1 MVTCCYISAQ
11 HPDLF
16 TLTLNIATKDDY
28 DVNSHSSAT
37 ASAASMERLHWVQH
51 RCRQLLARDSERGW
65 YSTPNGLPAKSSQ
78 DAHSSPQRVSGKR
91 RRVFARNGPHQQE
104 YEAVSKGYKG
114 NAIRTTKYSLLTF
127 IPMNLF
133 QQFHRAAN
141 LYFLFL
147 ALLNWVPVVEAFQK
161 EITMIPLLV
170 VLTVIAIKDA
180 LEDYRRY
187 LSDKKVNNNVVQVFC
202 GKQKAYIDKCWKDV
216 RVGDFIRLSCNEII
230 PADMLLLYSSDPRG
244 VCYIE
249 TANLDGETN
258 LKQRQ
263 VVLDLPFQGG
273 EITLE
278 DFHSRIEC
286 ENPNNDL
293 SRFRGYMEHPNGV
306 RVGLHNS
313 NLLLRSCTIR
323 NTETVVGIVVY
334 AGHETKAMMN
344 NSGPRYKRSQLEK
357 RLNTDVL
364 WCVLLLI
371 IMCLTG
377 AVGHGLWVKNL
388 KNPIFETDTET
399 SPALAGFYVFWTMI
413 IVLQVLIPISLYVSI
428 EIVKLGQIYFIHND
442 LALYNEQLDS
452 RIQCRALNITEDLGQ
467 IQYLFSD
474 KTGTLTE
481 NKMVFRR
488 CSIYGV
494 EYPHKENAQRLEVYE
509 AEENEAA
516 GRSVT
521 LKSGCSRK
529 SLSCRSLSCN
539 RSSVSL
545 HTLTAESEEEDRL
558 SNHIQ
563 SRTSAFCSRVAR
575 EVVPDPELVR
585 KLSWLCSPAQPLSDG
600 SSGTPCSLELTY
612 ITDFFL
618 ALAICNSV
626 VVSSPS
632 QPRHVVPEA
641 RTPLKSLEEIK
652 LMFQRFSFSP
662 FSALSTPQI
671 RGSFTS
677 RLFSRGKTGSFTFST
692 PPNSTTDGSETGQ
705 ENNLESSNLRRKLDL
720 SSREDGGGAGQTE
733 TEDGIDDARIDPDGF
748 GQKVE
753 DLSKE
758 DDCESDTDDE
768 LLYEAESPDEAA
780 LVHAAQ
786 AYRCTLRGRSPE
798 SLLVDLPGIGSLA
811 VQLLH
816 ILPFDSNR
824 KRMSVVVRHPLSG
837 QLVVYTKGA
846 DSVIMDLTE
855 TSKGAEQAQEIYSHV
870 REQTQKH
877 LDSYAREGLRTLCI
891 AKKVL
896 EEEEYEV
903 WLKRHLLA
911 ESSIENREELLM
923 DSAERLETNLTL
935 LGTTGI
941 LDRLQEEVPETIE
954 ALQRAGIKVWVL
966 TGDKKETAINIAYAC
981 KLLRPDDELLT
992 VSCGSKDAC
1001 AVLLQELKLEVQ
1013 HGGDRL
1019 MEPSAV
1025 ESRSESSL
1033 SSPADFILVI
1043 DGCTLEWALQE
1054 ELKSDFLEL
1063 SCRCKAVIC
1072 CRSTP
1077 LQKSQVVRLVRD
1089 QLGAMTLAVGD
1100 GANDVSMI
1108 QVADVGIGISGQEG
1122 MQAVMS
1128 SDFAIS
1134 RFKHLSKL
1142 LLVHGRW
1149 CYSRLANMILY
1160 FFYKNVMYVNLLF
1173 WYQFFCGF
1181 SGGLMSNS
1189 WVLILFNLLFTSV
1202 PPIIYGVLDRDI
1214 PADTLM
1220 ELPELYRA
1228 AQTSKI
1234 YVPSMFWIN
1243 ILDAF
1248 YQSLVC
1254 FFVPYFALAGSDV
1267 GDLSFG
1273 SPINA
1278 SALLIILLH
1287 QVIESHTLTWIHVLV
1302 LAFSA
1307 ASYFGFVLLFSL
1319 FCVTCSPPTNPL
1331 GVETLQMSQPLFY
1344 IICTLTT
1351 VMALLPRL
1359 LVRALHDTLNPATAL
1374 RTAQMDKVD
1383 SERYCKRM
1391 RRWNQNHSRVNR
1403 LPVSAD
1409 NPGLEPST
1417 DTVVS

>member
-1 MVTCCYISAQ
+1 
-11 HPDLF
+11 
-16 TLTLNIATKDDY
+16 
-28 DVNSHSSAT
+28 
-37 ASAASMERLHWVQH
+37 MERLHWVRH
-51 RCRQLLARDSERGW
+51 RCQQLLARDSGRGW
-65 YSTPNGLPAKSSQ
+65 YSSPDGLPNKTSL
-78 DAHSSPQRVSGKR
+78 DTRSSPQRVVGKR
-91 RRVFARNGPHQQE
+91 RTVFARHGPDQQE
-104 YEAVSKGYKG
+104 YEGVSKSYKG

-133 QQFHRAAN
+133 QQFCRAAN

-147 ALLNWVPVVEAFQK
+147 VLLNWVPVVEAFQK

-187 LSDKKVNNNVVQVFC
+187 LFDKKVNNNVVRVFC
-202 GKQKAYIDKCWKDV
+202 GKQKAYIDQCWKDV
-216 RVGDFIRLSCNEII
+216 RVGDFVCLSCNEII

-258 LKQRQ
+258 LKQRH
-263 VVLDLPFQGG
+263 VVS
-273 EITLE
+273 EITSQGAE
-278 DFHSRIEC
+278 FTVESFHSRIEC

-293 SRFRGYMEHPNGV
+293 GRFRGYMEHPGGV

-357 RLNTDVL
+357 HLNTDIL

-371 IMCLTG
+371 VMCLS
-377 AVGHGLWVKNL
+377 AAIGHGLWLKNL
-388 KNPIFETDTET
+388 KDPVFQVDGET

-442 LALYNEQLDS
+442 LAFYNKQLDS

-467 IQYLFSD
+467 IKYLFSD

-481 NKMVFRR
+481 NKMVFCR

-494 EYPHKENAQRLEVYE
+494 EYPHVENARRLEVYE
-509 AEENEAA
+509 TEKNETA

-521 LKSGCSRK
+521 LKSGCSGK
-529 SLSCRSLSCN
+529 SLSCRSLSCKH
-539 RSSVSL
+539 SSVSL
-545 HTLTAESEEEDRL
+545 HTLTAESDEEAEEEERL

-563 SRTSAFCSRVAR
+563 PKTSAFCSRMAK
-575 EVVPDPELVR
+575 EVIPDPELVR
-585 KLSWLCSPAQPLSDG
+585 KLNWFSSPVLALSDG
-600 SSGTPCSLELTY
+600 SSGTPSSLELTY

-652 LMFQRFSFSP
+652 LIFQRFSFSP
-662 FSALSTPQI
+662 LSALSTLSPPQI
-671 RGSFTS
+671 KGSPRSFTS
-677 RLFSRGKTGSFTFST
+677 RLFARGKTGSFTFST
-692 PPNSTTDGSETGQ
+692 PTNSTTDGSEPAQ
-705 ENNLESSNLRRKLDL
+705 ESNLETYNARRKLDS
-720 SSREDGGGAGQTE
+720 SSRVEEEDAGLMEDRE
-733 TEDGIDDARIDPDGF
+733 TEDYEKTNPNGASPDA
-748 GQKVE
+748 E
-753 DLSKE
+753 DLITE
-758 DDCESDTDDE
+758 VDRECNADDE

-780 LVHAAQ
+780 LVHAAK
-786 AYRCTLRGRSPE
+786 AYHCTLRGRSAE

-824 KRMSVVVRHPLSG
+824 KKMSVVVRHPLTG
-837 QLVVYTKGA
+837 QVVVYTKGA

-855 TSKGAEQAQEIYSHV
+855 TPKGADQAQEIYSHI
-870 REQTQKH
+870 REQTQNH
-877 LDSYAREGLRTLCI
+877 LDGYAREGLRTLCI

-903 WLKRHLLA
+903 WLKGQQLA
-911 ESSIENREELLM
+911 ESSIENREELLL
-923 DSAERLETNLTL
+923 DSAQRLETKLTL

-941 LDRLQEEVPETIE
+941 VDRLQENVPETIE

-981 KLLRPDDELLT
+981 KLLRPNDELLT
-992 VSCGSKDAC
+992 ASCGSKDMC
-1001 AVLLQELKLEVQ
+1001 AALLEELKLEVQ
-1013 HGGDRL
+1013 RGEDSFT
-1019 MEPSAV
+1019 EPTAAGNPG
-1025 ESRSESSL
+1025 ESS
-1033 SSPADFILVI
+1033 SGGVAAFILVI
-1043 DGCTLEWALQE
+1043 DGRTLDWALQE
-1054 ELKSDFLEL
+1054 ELKSNFLEL
-1063 SCRCKAVIC
+1063 SCKCKAVIC

-1077 LQKSQVVRLVRD
+1077 LQKSQVVRLIRD
-1089 QLGAMTLAVGD
+1089 QLGVMTLAVGD

-1134 RFKHLSKL
+1134 RFKHLSRL
-1142 LLVHGRW
+1142 LLVHGHW
-1149 CYSRLANMILY
+1149 CYSRLSNMIHY
-1160 FFYKNVMYVNLLF
+1160 FIYKNVMYVNLLF

-1181 SGGLMSNS
+1181 SGSVMTNA

-1202 PPIIYGVLDRDI
+1202 PPLIYGVLDRVT

-1220 ELPELYRA
+1220 ELPELYRTV
-1228 AQTSKI
+1228 QTSKA
-1234 YVPSMFWIN
+1234 YVPYMFWITV
-1243 ILDAF
+1243 LDAF
-1248 YQSLVC
+1248 YQSLIC
-1254 FFVPYFALAGSDV
+1254 FFVPYFVYAGSSV
-1267 GDLSFG
+1267 SELSFG

-1287 QVIESHTLTWIHVLV
+1287 QVIESHTLTWIHGLVLV
-1302 LAFSA
+1302 LSGGF
-1307 ASYFGFVLLFSL
+1307 YFGFVLLFSV
-1319 FCVTCSPPTNPL
+1319 FCVTCSPPTNPV
-1331 GVETLQMSQPLFY
+1331 GVETLQMSEPLFY
-1344 IICTLTT
+1344 IVCALTT
-1351 VMALLPRL
+1351 VTALLPRL
-1359 LVRALHDTLNPATAL
+1359 LFRALYNTLNPSAVL
-1374 RTAQMDKVD
+1374 KSAQMDKAD
-1383 SERYCKRM
+1383 SEKYRKKM
-1391 RRWNQNHSRVNR
+1391 QRWNLSQSRVNR
-1403 LPVSAD
+1403 LPVCAD

-1417 DTVVS
+1417 ASVVS

>member
-1 MVTCCYISAQ
+1 
-11 HPDLF
+11 
-16 TLTLNIATKDDY
+16 
-28 DVNSHSSAT
+28 
-37 ASAASMERLHWVQH
+37 MERLHWVQH
-51 RCRQLLARDSERGW
+51 RCRQLLEGNSGQGW
-65 YSTPNGLPAKSSQ
+65 YSAPDGLPNKSSS
-78 DAHSSPQRVSGKR
+78 HRVSGKR
-91 RRVFARNGPHQQE
+91 RTVFARHGPHQQE
-104 YEAVSKGYKG
+104 FEAISKGYKG
-114 NAIRTTKYSLLTF
+114 NAIHTTKYSLLTF

-133 QQFHRAAN
+133 QQFHRVAN

-147 ALLNWVPVVEAFQK
+147 ALLNWVPVLEAFQK

-170 VLTVIAIKDA
+170 VLSVIAIKDA

-187 LSDKKVNNNVVQVFC
+187 LFDKNVNSHVVQVFC
-202 GKQKAYIDKCWKDV
+202 GKQNAYVDQCWKDV
-216 RVGDFIRLSCNEII
+216 RVGDFVRLSCNEII
-230 PADMLLLYSSDPRG
+230 PADMLLLYSSDPHG

-263 VVLDLPFQGG
+263 VVLDLPVMGG
-273 EITLE
+273 DVTMEN
-278 DFHSRIEC
+278 FHSRIEC
-286 ENPNNDL
+286 ENPNDDL
-293 SRFRGYMEHPNGV
+293 SRFRGYIEHPSGL

-357 RLNTDVL
+357 RLNTDIL

-371 IMCLTG
+371 TMCLT
-377 AVGHGLWVKNL
+377 ASIGHGLWVKDF
-388 KNPIFETDTET
+388 KDPIFVVDTET

-452 RIQCRALNITEDLGQ
+452 RIQCRALNITDDLGQ

-494 EYPHKENAQRLEVYE
+494 EYPHEENARRLEVYE
-509 AEENEAA
+509 AEKEEAA

-545 HTLTAESEEEDRL
+545 HTLTAESEEEDQL
-558 SNHIQ
+558 SNHNQ
-563 SRTSAFCSRVAR
+563 PRTSAFCSRVTKN
-575 EVVPDPELVR
+575 VVPDPELVR
-585 KLSWLCSPAQPLSDG
+585 KLSWLCSPVLPVSDI
-600 SSGTPCSLELTY
+600 SSGTPSSLEVTY

-626 VVSSPS
+626 VVSLPS
-632 QPRHVVPEA
+632 QPRHVLPKA

-662 FSALSTPQI
+662 FSALSPPQT
-671 RGSFTS
+671 RGSPRTFAS
-677 RLFSRGKTGSFTFST
+677 RLFSLGKTGSFTLST
-692 PPNSTTDGSETGQ
+692 PPDSTTDVSEPGR
-705 ENNLESSNLRRKLDL
+705 ESNLQASNLRRKLDL
-720 SSREDGGGAGQTE
+720 SSTVEGGGAGLM
-733 TEDGIDDARIDPDGF
+733 EDRDTVDDIKDFKKIPDGAR
-748 GQKVE
+748 QDVE
-753 DLSKE
+753 DLGRE
-758 DDCESDTDDE
+758 MGSDEE

-786 AYRCTLRGRSPE
+786 AYCCTLRRRSAE
-798 SLLVDLPGIGSLA
+798 SLLVDLPGIGSLT

-855 TSKGAEQAQEIYSHV
+855 TPKGAEQAQEIYSHI

-877 LDSYAREGLRTLCI
+877 LDSYARDGLRTLCI
-891 AKKVL
+891 ARKVL

-903 WLKRHLLA
+903 WLKRQRLA
-911 ESSIENREELLM
+911 ENCIENREELLL
-923 DSAERLETNLTL
+923 DSAQRLETNLTL

-941 LDRLQEEVPETIE
+941 VDRLQEEVPETIE
-954 ALQRAGIKVWVL
+954 ALQQAGIKVWVL
-966 TGDKKETAINIAYAC
+966 TGDKKETAINIACAC
-981 KLLRPDDELLT
+981 KLLSPNDQLLT
-992 VSCGSKDAC
+992 ASCDSKDAC
-1001 AVLLQELKLEVQ
+1001 AALLEELKSEVQ
-1013 HGGDRL
+1013 RGDDSLTEQTAAGNHG
-1019 MEPSAV
+1019 
-1025 ESRSESSL
+1025 ESS
-1033 SSPADFILVI
+1033 SGTVASFILVI
-1043 DGCTLEWALQE
+1043 DGRTLDWALQE
-1054 ELKSDFLEL
+1054 ELKEDFLEL
-1063 SCRCKAVIC
+1063 SCQCKAVIC

-1077 LQKSQVVRLVRD
+1077 LQKSQVVQLIRD

-1134 RFKHLSKL
+1134 RFKHLRKL
-1142 LLVHGRW
+1142 LLVHGHW

-1160 FFYKNVMYVNLLF
+1160 FIYKNVMYVNLLF

-1181 SGGLMSNS
+1181 SGSVMTNS
-1189 WVLILFNLLFTSV
+1189 WVLILFNLVFTSV
-1202 PPIIYGVLDRDI
+1202 PPLVYGVLDQQV
-1214 PADTLM
+1214 PSETLM

-1234 YVPSMFWIN
+1234 YVPHTVLITL
-1243 ILDAF
+1243 LDAF

-1254 FFVPYFALAGSDV
+1254 FFVPYFAFRGSDI
-1267 GDLSFG
+1267 GELAFG
-1273 SPINA
+1273 SPINT

-1287 QVIESHTLTWIHVLV
+1287 QVLESHTLTWIHVLV
-1302 LAFSA
+1302 LVLSGAL
-1307 ASYFGFVLLFSL
+1307 YFGFVVLFSL

-1331 GVETLQMSQPLFY
+1331 GVETLQMSQPIFY
-1344 IICTLTT
+1344 IVCALTT

-1359 LVRALHDTLNPATAL
+1359 LFRALHNTFQPSAL
-1374 RTAQMDKVD
+1374 LKSAQMDIAD
-1383 SERYCKRM
+1383 SENYRRRM
-1391 RRWNQNHSRVNR
+1391 QRWNLSHSRVNR
-1403 LPVSAD
+1403 LPVCAD

-1417 DTVVS
+1417 DSAVS

>member
-1 MVTCCYISAQ
+1 
-11 HPDLF
+11 
-16 TLTLNIATKDDY
+16 
-28 DVNSHSSAT
+28 
-37 ASAASMERLHWVQH
+37 MERLHWVRH
-51 RCRQLLARDSERGW
+51 RCQQLLGGDSGRGW
-65 YSTPNGLPAKSSQ
+65 YSSPDDLPNKNSLETR
-78 DAHSSPQRVSGKR
+78 SSPQRVGGKR
-91 RRVFARNGPHQQE
+91 RTVFARHGPHQQE
-104 YEAVSKGYKG
+104 YEAVSKHYKG

-133 QQFHRAAN
+133 QQFQRAAN

-187 LSDKKVNNNVVQVFC
+187 RFDKKVNNNIVRVFC
-202 GKQKAYIDKCWKDV
+202 SKQKAYIQRCWKDV
-216 RVGDFIRLSCNEII
+216 HVGDLVRLSSNEII
-230 PADMLLLYSSDPRG
+230 PADLLLLYSSDPRG

-249 TANLDGETN
+249 TSNLDGETN

-263 VVLDLPFQGG
+263 VVSDLQLQGA
-273 EITLE
+273 ELTLE
-278 DFHSRIEC
+278 NFKSRIEC

-357 RLNTDVL
+357 RLNMDVL

-371 IMCLTG
+371 VMCLS
-377 AVGHGLWVKNL
+377 ASVGHGLWLKNL
-388 KNPIFETDTET
+388 KDPIFLVDKQT

-413 IVLQVLIPISLYVSI
+413 IVMQVLIPISLYVSI

-494 EYPHKENAQRLEVYE
+494 EYPHEENARRLEVYE
-509 AEENEAA
+509 AEKNEAA
-516 GRSVT
+516 GPSVT
-521 LKSGCSRK
+521 LKSGCSGK

-545 HTLTAESEEEDRL
+545 HTLTDEAEDEEDQL
-558 SNHIQ
+558 TDPIQ
-563 SRTSAFCSRVAR
+563 SRASAFCSRVER

-585 KLSWLCSPAQPLSDG
+585 KLNWLCSPMLTLSDA
-600 SSGTPCSLELTY
+600 SSGTPSSLELTY

-618 ALAICNSV
+618 ALAMCNSV

-632 QPRHVVPEA
+632 QPRHAVPEA

-662 FSALSTPQI
+662 FSTLSPPQI
-671 RGSFTS
+671 TN
-677 RLFSRGKTGSFTFST
+677 RLFTRGKNGPSTFPPPPDST
-692 PPNSTTDGSETGQ
+692 ANRSEAGSE
-705 ENNLESSNLRRKLDL
+705 NLLETSNPGLHVDL
-720 SSREDGGGAGQTE
+720 SSREDGGDAGQVEE
-733 TEDGIDDARIDPDGF
+733 TKTSSDRRDPAQD
-748 GQKVE
+748 
-753 DLSKE
+753 
-758 DDCESDTDDE
+758 SDFDDE

-786 AYRCTLRGRSPE
+786 AYHCTLRGRSAE

-837 QLVVYTKGA
+837 QVVVYTKGA

-855 TSKGAEQAQEIYSHV
+855 TPKGAEQAQEVYSHI

-877 LDSYAREGLRTLCI
+877 LDSYARDGLRTLCI

-896 EEEEYEV
+896 EEEEYDV
-903 WLKRHLLA
+903 WLKRQLLA
-911 ESSIENREELLM
+911 ERSIENREELLM
-923 DSAERLETNLTL
+923 ESAQRLETNLTL

-981 KLLRPDDELLT
+981 KLLRPNDQLLT
-992 VSCGSKDAC
+992 ASCGSKDAC
-1001 AVLLQELKLEVQ
+1001 AALLQELRLEVQ
-1013 HGGDRL
+1013 RGGDGL
-1019 MEPSAV
+1019 TEATEAGHHGNSSSD
-1025 ESRSESSL
+1025 SRTG
-1033 SSPADFILVI
+1033 FVLVT
-1043 DGCTLEWALQE
+1043 DGQTLDWALLE
-1054 ELKSDFLEL
+1054 ELKADFLEL

-1077 LQKSQVVRLVRD
+1077 LQKSQVVQLIRD
-1089 QLGAMTLAVGD
+1089 QLGVMTLAVGD

-1128 SDFAIS
+1128 SDFAVS

-1160 FFYKNVMYVNLLF
+1160 FIYKNVMYVNLLF

-1181 SGGLMSNS
+1181 SGSVMTNS
-1189 WVLILFNLLFTSV
+1189 WVLIFFNLLFTSV
-1202 PPIIYGVLDRDI
+1202 PPLIYGVLDKDV

-1220 ELPELYRA
+1220 ELPELY
-1228 AQTSKI
+1228 QDTQSSKV
-1234 YVPSMFWIN
+1234 YVPSMFWITV
-1243 ILDAF
+1243 LDAF

-1254 FFVPYFALAGSDV
+1254 FFVPYFVYAGSDV
-1267 GDLSFG
+1267 GDLAFG

-1302 LAFSA
+1302 LVFSA
-1307 ASYFGFVLLFSL
+1307 VFYFGFVLLFSGI
-1319 FCVTCSPPTNPL
+1319 CVTCSPPYNPV

-1344 IICTLTT
+1344 IVCALTT
-1351 VMALLPRL
+1351 VTALLPRL
-1359 LVRALHDTLNPATAL
+1359 LFRVLHNTLHSSAAL
-1374 RTAQMDKVD
+1374 RSAQMDKD
-1383 SERYCKRM
+1383 SERYRRRM
-1391 RRWNQNHSRVNR
+1391 QRWNTSRSPANR
-1403 LPVSAD
+1403 VPVCAD
-1409 NPGLEPST
+1409 NPGLDPNTAS
-1417 DTVVS
+1417 VVS

>member
-1 MVTCCYISAQ
+1 
-11 HPDLF
+11 
-16 TLTLNIATKDDY
+16 
-28 DVNSHSSAT
+28 
-37 ASAASMERLHWVQH
+37 MERLHWVQH
-51 RCRQLLARDSERGW
+51 RCRHLLAGDSGRGL
-65 YSTPNGLPAKSSQ
+65 YSAPNGLPSKNFPET
-78 DAHSSPQRVSGKR
+78 HSSPQRVSGKR
-91 RRVFARNGPHQQE
+91 RTVFARHGPHQQE
-104 YEAVSKGYKG
+104 YQAVSKNYKG

-127 IPMNLF
+127 LPMNLF

-161 EITMIPLLV
+161 EITMIPLVV
-170 VLTVIAIKDA
+170 VLIVIAIKDA

-187 LSDKKVNNNVVQVFC
+187 LFDKKVNNNVVRVFC
-202 GKQKAYIDKCWKDV
+202 GKQKTYVQRCWKDV
-216 RVGDFIRLSCNEII
+216 QVGDFVRLSSNEII
-230 PADMLLLYSSDPRG
+230 PADLLLLYSSDPRG
-244 VCYIE
+244 VCYIQ
-249 TANLDGETN
+249 TSNLDGETN

-263 VVLDLPFQGG
+263 VVSDLPFQGS
-273 EITLE
+273 EVE
-278 DFHSRIEC
+278 NFKSRIEC

-293 SRFRGYMEHPNGV
+293 SKFRGYMEHPNGV

-364 WCVLLLI
+364 WCVLLLVV
-371 IMCLTG
+371 MCLTA
-377 AVGHGLWVKNL
+377 AVGHGLWMKNL
-388 KNPIFETDTET
+388 KDPIFRVDGEP

-488 CSIYGV
+488 CSIFGV
-494 EYPHKENAQRLEVYE
+494 EYPHEENARRLEVYE
-509 AEENEAA
+509 AEKSEAA
-516 GRSVT
+516 GHSVT
-521 LKSGCSRK
+521 LKSGCSGK

-545 HTLTAESEEEDRL
+545 HTLTDEAEEEEDQL
-558 SNHIQ
+558 SNDIQ
-563 SRTSAFCSRVAR
+563 HRTSAFCSRVAR
-575 EVVPDPELVR
+575 EVVPDPDLVR
-585 KLSWLCSPAQPLSDG
+585 KLNWLCSPALTLSDG
-600 SSGTPCSLELTY
+600 SSRTPSSLELTY

-618 ALAICNSV
+618 ALAMCNSV

-641 RTPLKSLEEIK
+641 RTPLKSLEDIK
-652 LMFQRFSFSP
+652 LLFQRFSFSP
-662 FSALSTPQI
+662 FSTLSPPQVK
-671 RGSFTS
+671 GSPHSFTS
-677 RLFSRGKTGSFTFST
+677 RLFASRKTGSFTFPT
-692 PPNSTTDGSETGQ
+692 PPDSTADRSESGP
-705 ENNLESSNLRRKLDL
+705 ENQLETPILMPKVDSDL
-720 SSREDGGGAGQTE
+720 GVGGGDAGQVKE
-733 TEDGIDDARIDPDGF
+733 RVDDISEDVKMSPESRG
-748 GQKVE
+748 
-753 DLSKE
+753 L
-758 DDCESDTDDE
+758 DCDDE

-786 AYRCTLRGRSPE
+786 AYRCTLRGRSAE

-824 KRMSVVVRHPLSG
+824 KRMSVVIRHPLSG
-837 QLVVYTKGA
+837 QVVVYTKGA

-855 TSKGAEQAQEIYSHV
+855 TPKGAEHAQEIYGHI

-877 LDSYAREGLRTLCI
+877 LDSYARDGLRTLCI

-903 WLKRHLLA
+903 WLKRQLLA
-911 ESSIENREELLM
+911 ESSIENREELLLE
-923 DSAERLETNLTL
+923 SAQRLETDLTL

-981 KLLRPDDELLT
+981 KLLRPNDQLLT
-992 VSCGSKDAC
+992 ASCGSKEAS
-1001 AVLLQELKLEVQ
+1001 AVLLQELRLEVQ
-1013 HGGDRL
+1013 SGGDSL
-1019 MEPSAV
+1019 TEATGNHGK
-1025 ESRSESSL
+1025 L
-1033 SSPADFILVI
+1033 SSDSRTGFVLVI
-1043 DGCTLEWALQE
+1043 DGRTLDWVLQD

-1077 LQKSQVVRLVRD
+1077 LQKSEVVRLIRD
-1089 QLGAMTLAVGD
+1089 QLGVMTLAVGD

-1160 FFYKNVMYVNLLF
+1160 FIYKNVMYVNLLF

-1181 SGGLMSNS
+1181 SGSVMTNS
-1189 WVLILFNLLFTSV
+1189 WVLIFFNLLFTSV
-1202 PPIIYGVLDRDI
+1202 PPLIYGVLDRDT

-1220 ELPELYRA
+1220 QLPELY
-1228 AQTSKI
+1228 QDTQSSKV
-1234 YVPSMFWIN
+1234 YVPSMFWITV
-1243 ILDAF
+1243 LDAF

-1254 FFVPYFALAGSDV
+1254 FFVPYFAYAGSDIS
-1267 GDLSFG
+1267 DLSFG

-1287 QVIESHTLTWIHVLV
+1287 QVIESHTLTWIHGLV
-1302 LAFSA
+1302 LLFSA
-1307 ASYFGFVLLFSL
+1307 GFYFGFVLVFSL
-1319 FCVTCSPPTNPL
+1319 ICVTCSPPTNPL

-1344 IICTLTT
+1344 IVCALTT
-1351 VMALLPRL
+1351 VLALLPRL
-1359 LVRALHDTLNPATAL
+1359 LLRALHNTFHPTPAL
-1374 RTAQMDKVD
+1374 RAAQTDEVD
-1383 SERYCKRM
+1383 SEKYHRRM
-1391 RRWNQNHSRVNR
+1391 QRWNLKHSRAKRV
-1403 LPVSAD
+1403 PVCVD
-1409 NPGLEPST
+1409 NPGLEPNTAS
-1417 DTVVS
+1417 VIS

>member
-1 MVTCCYISAQ
+1 
-11 HPDLF
+11 
-16 TLTLNIATKDDY
+16 
-28 DVNSHSSAT
+28 
-37 ASAASMERLHWVQH
+37 MERLHWMQH
-51 RCRQLLARDSERGW
+51 RCRQMLAGSSGRGW
-65 YSTPNGLPAKSSQ
+65 YSAPDGLPGKPSL
-78 DAHSSPQRVSGKR
+78 DTHSSGGR
-91 RRVFARNGPHQQE
+91 RRTVFARHAPPQQE
-104 YEAVSKGYKG
+104 SDAVFKSYKG
-114 NAIRTTKYSLLTF
+114 NAICTTKYSLLTF

-161 EITMIPLLV
+161 EITMVPLLV

-187 LSDKKVNNNVVQVFC
+187 LFDRKVNNNVVQVFC
-202 GKQKAYIDKCWKDV
+202 GKQKAYVDQCWKDV
-216 RVGDFIRLSCNEII
+216 RVGDFVRLSCNEII

-244 VCYIE
+244 VCYID

-263 VVLDLPFQGG
+263 VVSDLPLQGV
-273 EITLE
+273 EFTAE
-278 DFHSRIEC
+278 SFHCRVEC
-286 ENPNNDL
+286 ENPNNNL
-293 SRFRGYMEHPNGV
+293 SRFRGYMEHPSGV

-371 IMCLTG
+371 IMCLT
-377 AVGHGLWVKNL
+377 AAIGHGLWLKNL
-388 KNPIFETDTET
+388 KDPIFEVDRET

-442 LALYNEQLDS
+442 LALYNKQLDS

-494 EYPHKENAQRLEVYE
+494 EYPHEENARRLEVYE
-509 AEENEAA
+509 AEKMEAA

-521 LKSGCSRK
+521 LRSGCSSK
-529 SLSCRSLSCN
+529 SLSCRSLSCKH
-539 RSSVSL
+539 SSVSL
-545 HTLTAESEEEDRL
+545 HTLTAEEEEEEDQL

-563 SRTSAFCSRVAR
+563 PRTSAFCSRVTK

-585 KLSWLCSPAQPLSDG
+585 KLNWFCSPVLALSDG
-600 SSGTPCSLELTY
+600 SSGSPSSLELTY

-626 VVSSPS
+626 VVSSPG
-632 QPRHVVPEA
+632 QPRHVVPETQ
-641 RTPLKSLEEIK
+641 TPLKSLEEIK
-652 LMFQRFSFSP
+652 LMFQRLSFSP
-662 FSALSTPQI
+662 LSALSSLSPPKI
-671 RGSFTS
+671 KGSPRSFTS
-677 RLFSRGKTGSFTFST
+677 RLFARGKTDSFTFST
-692 PPNSTTDGSETGQ
+692 PTNSTTDGSEPGQ
-705 ENNLESSNLRRKLDL
+705 ESNQETSNPRRRVDL
-720 SSREDGGGAGQTE
+720 SSRVEGGGAGQTE
-733 TEDGIDDARIDPDGF
+733 DREIEDDIQGARTNPEGGRQDAEELTRE
-748 GQKVE
+748 V
-753 DLSKE
+753 
-758 DDCESDTDDE
+758 DCESDADNE

-780 LVHAAQ
+780 LVHAAH
-786 AYRCTLRGRSPE
+786 AYRCTLRGRSAE

-816 ILPFDSNR
+816 IIPFDSNR
-824 KRMSVVVRHPLSG
+824 KKMSVVVRHPLTG
-837 QLVVYTKGA
+837 QVVVYTKGA

-855 TSKGAEQAQEIYSHV
+855 TPKGTEQSQEIYSHI
-870 REQTQKH
+870 REKTQNH

-903 WLKRHLLA
+903 WMKGHLLA
-911 ESSIENREELLM
+911 ESSIENRDELLLE
-923 DSAERLETNLTL
+923 SAQRLETNLTL

-941 LDRLQEEVPETIE
+941 VDRLQEEVPETIE
-954 ALQRAGIKVWVL
+954 ALQRAGIKVWIL
-966 TGDKKETAINIAYAC
+966 TGDKKETAINIAYSC
-981 KLLRPDDELLT
+981 KLLCPNDQLLT
-992 VSCGSKDAC
+992 AICGSKDAC
-1001 AVLLQELKLEVQ
+1001 AALLEELKLEVQ
-1013 HGGDRL
+1013 RGEEGLTEGPAAGSRG
-1019 MEPSAV
+1019 EPSSGSV
-1025 ESRSESSL
+1025 EG
-1033 SSPADFILVI
+1033 FILVL
-1043 DGCTLEWALQE
+1043 DGRTLDWALQE
-1054 ELKSDFLEL
+1054 EQRSDFLEL
-1063 SCRCKAVIC
+1063 SRKCKAVIC

-1077 LQKSQVVRLVRD
+1077 LQKSQVVRLIRD
-1089 QLGAMTLAVGD
+1089 QLGVMTLAVGD

-1108 QVADVGIGISGQEG
+1108 QVADVGVGISGQEG

-1134 RFKHLSKL
+1134 RFKHLRKL
-1142 LLVHGRW
+1142 LLVHGHL

-1160 FFYKNVMYVNLLF
+1160 FIYKNVMYVNLLF

-1181 SGGLMSNS
+1181 SGSVMTNA
-1189 WVLILFNLLFTSV
+1189 WVLILFNLIFTSV
-1202 PPIIYGVLDRDI
+1202 PPLVYGVLDRDT
-1214 PADTLM
+1214 PAHTLM

-1228 AQTSKI
+1228 VQTSKV
-1234 YVPSMFWIN
+1234 YVPYMFWITV
-1243 ILDAF
+1243 LDAF
-1248 YQSLVC
+1248 YQSLIC
-1254 FFVPYFALAGSDV
+1254 FFVPYFALAGSSV
-1267 GDLSFG
+1267 SELSFG

-1302 LAFSA
+1302 LVLSGGC
-1307 ASYFGFVLLFSL
+1307 YFGFVLLFSS

-1331 GVETLQMSQPLFY
+1331 GVETLAMSQPLFY
-1344 IICTLTT
+1344 IICAITT
-1351 VMALLPRL
+1351 VTALLPRL
-1359 LVRALHDTLNPATAL
+1359 LFRAVYNTLRPSAVL
-1374 RTAQMDKVD
+1374 ESPWRDEVD
-1383 SERYCKRM
+1383 SEKYRRKM
-1391 RRWNQNHSRVNR
+1391 QRWNQSKSRDNR
-1403 LPVSAD
+1403 LPLCAD

-1417 DTVVS
+1417 ASVVS

>member
-1 MVTCCYISAQ
+1 
-11 HPDLF
+11 
-16 TLTLNIATKDDY
+16 
-28 DVNSHSSAT
+28 
-37 ASAASMERLHWVQH
+37 MERLHWVQH
-51 RCRQLLARDSERGW
+51 RCRQLLGGSSGRGW
-65 YSTPNGLPAKSSQ
+65 YSAPDGLPNKSSLESP
-78 DAHSSPQRVSGKR
+78 SSPQRVSGKR
-91 RRVFARNGPHQQE
+91 RTVFARHGPHQQE
-104 YEAVSKGYKG
+104 YEAVCKNYKG

-187 LSDKKVNNNVVQVFC
+187 LFDKKVNNNVVRVFC
-202 GKQKAYIDKCWKDV
+202 GKQKAYIERCWKDV
-216 RVGDFIRLSCNEII
+216 RVGDFVHLSCNEII

-263 VVLDLPFQGG
+263 VVLDLPSQ
-273 EITLE
+273 EVTLE
-278 DFHSRIEC
+278 SFHSRIEC

-323 NTETVVGIVVY
+323 NTETVIGIVVY

-344 NSGPRYKRSQLEK
+344 NSGPRYKRSHLEK

-371 IMCLTG
+371 IMCLT
-377 AVGHGLWVKNL
+377 AAIGHGLWLKNL
-388 KNPIFETDTET
+388 KDPLFQVDRET

-452 RIQCRALNITEDLGQ
+452 RIQCRALNITEDLGL

-494 EYPHKENAQRLEVYE
+494 EYPHEENARRLEVYE
-509 AEENEAA
+509 AEKNEAS

-529 SLSCRSLSCN
+529 SLSCRSLNCN

-545 HTLTAESEEEDRL
+545 HTLTAESEEEDQPI
-558 SNHIQ
+558 HP
-563 SRTSAFCSRVAR
+563 RTSAFCSRVAK

-585 KLSWLCSPAQPLSDG
+585 KLSWLCSPMLPLSDG
-600 SSGTPCSLELTY
+600 SSGTPSSLELTY

-652 LMFQRFSFSP
+652 QMFQRFSFSP
-662 FSALSTPQI
+662 FSALSPPQI
-671 RGSFTS
+671 RGSPRSFTS
-677 RLFSRGKTGSFTFST
+677 RLFSRGKTGSLNLSNT
-692 PPNSTTDGSETGQ
+692 PPHSTTDTSEPGAESNQ
-705 ENNLESSNLRRKLDL
+705 ENCNLRRKLDL
-720 SSREDGGGAGQTE
+720 SSGEDGGDAGQVEDGEAEDDSKDLKMNPEGAGQ
-733 TEDGIDDARIDPDGF
+733 D
-748 GQKVE
+748 VE
-753 DLSKE
+753 ELSR
-758 DDCESDTDDE
+758 DSESDSDDE

-786 AYRCTLRGRSPE
+786 AYRCTLRGRSAE

-837 QLVVYTKGA
+837 QVVVYTKGA

-855 TSKGAEQAQEIYSHV
+855 TPKGAEQAQEIYSHI

-877 LDSYAREGLRTLCI
+877 LDSYARDGLRTLCI

-903 WLKRHLLA
+903 WLKRQLLA
-911 ESSIENREELLM
+911 ESSIENREELLL
-923 DSAERLETNLTL
+923 DSAQRLETNLTL

-966 TGDKKETAINIAYAC
+966 TGDKMETAINIAYAC
-981 KLLRPDDELLT
+981 KLLRPSDQLLT
-992 VSCGSKDAC
+992 VACDSKVTC
-1001 AVLLQELKLEVQ
+1001 AALLEELKLEVQ
-1013 HGGDRL
+1013 RGEDSLAGGTAAGNHGD
-1019 MEPSAV
+1019 
-1025 ESRSESSL
+1025 SS
-1033 SSPADFILVI
+1033 SGFILVI
-1043 DGCTLEWALQE
+1043 DGRTLDWALQE
-1054 ELKSDFLEL
+1054 DLKDDFVEL

-1089 QLGAMTLAVGD
+1089 QLGVMTLAVGD

-1142 LLVHGRW
+1142 LLVHGHW

-1160 FFYKNVMYVNLLF
+1160 FIYKNIMYVNLLF

-1181 SGGLMSNS
+1181 SGSVMSNA
-1189 WVLILFNLLFTSV
+1189 WVLILFNLIFTSV
-1202 PPIIYGVLDRDI
+1202 PPLVYGVLDQDT

-1220 ELPELYRA
+1220 EQPALY
-1228 AQTSKI
+1228 QTSKA
-1234 YVPSMFWIN
+1234 YVPYMFWITV
-1243 ILDAF
+1243 LDAF

-1254 FFVPYFALAGSDV
+1254 FFVPYFAFAGSDV
-1267 GDLSFG
+1267 SELSFG

-1278 SALLIILLH
+1278 SALFIILLH
-1287 QVIESHTLTWIHVLV
+1287 QVIQSHTLTWIHILV
-1302 LAFSA
+1302 LLLSA

-1344 IICTLTT
+1344 IICALTT
-1351 VMALLPRL
+1351 IIALLPRL
-1359 LVRALHDTLNPATAL
+1359 LCRALHNTLHPSAAL
-1374 RTAQMDKVD
+1374 KSAQRDKED
-1383 SERYCKRM
+1383 SEKYHRRM
-1391 RRWNQNHSRVNR
+1391 QRWNLAHSRVNR
-1403 LPVSAD
+1403 LPVCAD
-1409 NPGLEPST
+1409 NPGLEPGTAS
-1417 DTVVS
+1417 VVS

>member
-1 MVTCCYISAQ
+1 MYSSKRLY
-11 HPDLF
+11 PFRF
-16 TLTLNIATKDDY
+16 TKEHLRKKRTVIP
-28 DVNSHSSAT
+28 SST
-37 ASAASMERLHWVQH
+37 EDEELS
-51 RCRQLLARDSERGW
+51 QLLKLYNS
-65 YSTPNGLPAKSSQ
+65 NK
-78 DAHSSPQRVSGKR
+78 
-91 RRVFARNGPHQQE
+91 
-104 YEAVSKGYKG
+104 
-114 NAIRTTKYSLLTF
+114 IRTTKYSVLSFL
-127 IPMNLF
+127 PKNLF
-133 QQFHRAAN
+133 EQLHRFAN
-141 LYFLFL
+141 VYFIFL
-147 ALLNWVPVVEAFQK
+147 AALNFVPVVEAFQP
-161 EITMIPLLV
+161 EVAVVPIILV
-170 VLTVIAIKDA
+170 LSVTAVKDIW
-180 LEDYRRY
+180 EDYRRFR
-187 LSDKKVNNNVVQVFC
+187 SDHLINRLLCRVYSS
-202 GKQKAYIDKCWKDV
+202 KQKAYIDKCWKDV
-216 RVGDFIRLSCNEII
+216 RVGDFVRLSCNEII

-278 DFHSRIEC
+278 NFHSRLEC

-306 RVGLHNS
+306 RVGLHNN

-323 NTETVVGIVVY
+323 NTETVVGIVIY

-371 IMCLTG
+371 IMCLTA
-377 AVGHGLWVKNL
+377 AVGHGLWLKNL
-388 KNPIFETDTET
+388 KDPIFETDTET

-494 EYPHKENAQRLEVYE
+494 EYPHKENGKDQYHDF
-509 AEENEAA
+509 
-516 GRSVT
+516 GFHRSTDPAVT
-521 LKSGCSRK
+521 LSSGFPSTGT
-529 SLSCRSLSCN
+529 LL
-539 RSSVSL
+539 SL
-545 HTLTAESEEEDRL
+545 HLCVQAK
-558 SNHIQ
+558 
-563 SRTSAFCSRVAR
+563 

-585 KLSWLCSPAQPLSDG
+585 KLSWLCSPVKPLSDG

-632 QPRHVVPEA
+632 QPRHVVT

-662 FSALSTPQI
+662 FSALSTPQL
-671 RGSFTS
+671 RGSPRSFTS
-677 RLFSRGKTGSFTFST
+677 RLFSRGKTGSFTFS
-692 PPNSTTDGSETGQ
+692 PPPSSTTDGSETGQ
-705 ENNLESSNLRRKLDL
+705 ENNLESSTLRRKLDL
-720 SSREDGGGAGQTE
+720 
-733 TEDGIDDARIDPDGF
+733 P
-748 GQKVE
+748 
-753 DLSKE
+753 
-758 DDCESDTDDE
+758 DTDDE

-855 TSKGAEQAQEIYSHV
+855 TSKGNT
-870 REQTQKH
+870 EQTQKH

-911 ESSIENREELLM
+911 ESSIENREELLL

-981 KLLRPDDELLT
+981 KLLRPGDELLT
-992 VSCGSKDAC
+992 VTCGSKDAC
-1001 AVLLQELKLEVQ
+1001 AALLQELKLEVQ
-1013 HGGDRL
+1013 RGGDRL
-1019 MEPSAV
+1019 MEPSAA
-1025 ESRSESSL
+1025 ENRSESS
-1033 SSPADFILVI
+1033 SSSAADFILVI
-1043 DGCTLEWALQE
+1043 DGCTLDWALQE

-1181 SGGLMSNS
+1181 SGALMSNS

-1202 PPIIYGVLDRDI
+1202 PPIIYGVLERDV

-1228 AQTSKI
+1228 AQTAKI

-1254 FFVPYFALAGSDV
+1254 FFMPYFALAGSDV

-1287 QVIESHTLTWIHVLV
+1287 QVIESHTLTWIHMLV
-1302 LAFSA
+1302 LAVSA
-1307 ASYFGFVLLFSL
+1307 ASYFGFVLLVSL
-1319 FCVTCSPPTNPL
+1319 FCVTCSPPLNPL

-1351 VMALLPRL
+1351 ATALLPS
-1359 LVRALHDTLNPATAL
+1359 ALT
-1374 RTAQMDKVD
+1374 TAQMDKVD

-1391 RRWNQNHSRVNR
+1391 QRWNQNHRVNR

-1409 NPGLEPST
+1409 NPGLERSI

>member
-1 MVTCCYISAQ
+1 
-11 HPDLF
+11 
-16 TLTLNIATKDDY
+16 
-28 DVNSHSSAT
+28 
-37 ASAASMERLHWVQH
+37 MERLHWVQH
-51 RCRQLLARDSERGW
+51 RCRQLLTTDSERGW
-65 YSTPNGLPAKSSQ
+65 YSTPNGLPTKSSQ

-114 NAIRTTKYSLLTF
+114 NGIRTTKYSLLTF

-278 DFHSRIEC
+278 NFHSRIEC

-388 KNPIFETDTET
+388 KDPIFETDTET

-671 RGSFTS
+671 RGSPRSFTS

-733 TEDGIDDARIDPDGF
+733 REDGIDDARIDPDGF

-870 REQTQKH
+870 REQTQEH

-1013 HGGDRL
+1013 RGGDRL

-1374 RTAQMDKVD
+1374 KTAQMDKVD